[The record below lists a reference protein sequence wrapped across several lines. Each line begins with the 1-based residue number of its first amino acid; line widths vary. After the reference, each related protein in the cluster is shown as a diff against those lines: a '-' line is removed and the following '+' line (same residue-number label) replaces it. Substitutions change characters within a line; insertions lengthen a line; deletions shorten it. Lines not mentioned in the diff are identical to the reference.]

1 MMWCG
6 VACQAIETLRY
17 RCFQIA
23 RNIITSVNNI
33 LSIYIFHLK
42 VKLLIRI
49 LISVL
54 NNIQKHKL
62 PKPYNK

>member
-33 LSIYIFHLK
+33 LSIYIFSFK
-42 VKLLIRI
+42 GQII
-49 LISVL
+49 
-54 NNIQKHKL
+54 
-62 PKPYNK
+62 NKDFNKCIK